1 MNASLGISI
10 SSGSQSKLFNMSSF
24 YIDFNSIA
32 VIVLPLLMGLFTTT
46 LVIYCWR
53 RRHSTGHY
61 TIEGK
66 TTILR
71 QSMDVRVY
79 IIPTVAN
86 NKPLVAGITNSENQD
101 ALPKKQCI
109 RQNNEEQVTPNGNS
123 NMIQTPL
130 WSKIYL
136 GSRHPPVFVDM
147 NTLEYV

>member
-1 MNASLGISI
+1 
-10 SSGSQSKLFNMSSF
+10 MSSF

-32 VIVLPLLMGLFTTT
+32 VIVLPLLVGLLTTT

-53 RRHSTGHY
+53 RRHSSGHY

-66 TTILR
+66 TSILR
-71 QSMDVRVY
+71 QSVDVRVY
-79 IIPTVAN
+79 IIPAVAN

-101 ALPKKQCI
+101 VLPKKICI
-109 RQNNEEQVTPNGNS
+109 RQNNPPRFNEEQATPNGNN

-130 WSKIYL
+130 WSKINL
-136 GSRHPPVFVDM
+136 GSCHPPVFVNM